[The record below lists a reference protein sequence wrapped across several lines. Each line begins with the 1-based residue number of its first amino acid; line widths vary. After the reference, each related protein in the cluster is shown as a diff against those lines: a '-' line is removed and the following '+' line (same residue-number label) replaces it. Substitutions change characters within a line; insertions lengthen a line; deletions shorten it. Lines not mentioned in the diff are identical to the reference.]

1 MHRPAWFTTPAAAV
15 KVALGSEAS
24 MVVTTGQRVV
34 PRRAQELGYVFQYPS
49 LVPAL
54 ASILTP

>member
-1 MHRPAWFTTPAAAV
+1 
-15 KVALGSEAS
+15 
-24 MVVTTGQRVV
+24 VTTGQRVV
-34 PRRAQELGYVFQYPS
+34 PARAKELGYVFQYPS